1 MRTVFLTLG
10 ACLLAAIAPMAQAP
24 AEQRTPPL
32 KSLDL
37 TLLDKS
43 VDPCT
48 DFYEYACGGWRKAN
62 PVPGDK
68 ARWGRFDQLRE
79 VNLWTLKDILE
90 AASKPIEGRSP
101 IEKQVG
107 DFYASCMDQGAIDA
121 AGLKPIEADLAA
133 IQAAAS
139 KEDLLRA
146 AGALRRDGLGTFFT
160 FSVGADLKDSSK
172 TLMNVD
178 QGGTSLPD
186 RDYYLKDDPKNAET
200 REQYVAHMTRMFT
213 LAGDGAEAAAAS
225 AKSGD
230 RA

>member
-1 MRTVFLTLG
+1 
-10 ACLLAAIAPMAQAP
+10 
-24 AEQRTPPL
+24 
-32 KSLDL
+32 
-37 TLLDKS
+37 
-43 VDPCT
+43 
-48 DFYEYACGGWRKAN
+48 
-62 PVPGDK
+62 
-68 ARWGRFDQLRE
+68 
-79 VNLWTLKDILE
+79 
-90 AASKPIEGRSP
+90 
-101 IEKQVG
+101 
-107 DFYASCMDQGAIDA
+107 MDQGAIDA

-186 RDYYLKDDPKNAET
+186 RDYYLKDDPKNSET

-213 LAGDGAEAAAAS
+213 LAGDSAEAAAAS
-225 AKSGD
+225 AKARD